1 MLNSFS
7 FLNTSISQP
16 SNEIYVELEELDTD
30 NFGFLSLQH
39 NAYIQIEKNFTDQTP
54 RYNASLLCIGN
65 KNGYYAIGIPSGF
78 AFGTTES
85 LRESLKGN
93 IVKKIVEHN
102 PLSII
107 HLQKKIINV
116 SFCADEKYLIVVT
129 EENEIMFYCTQKLFQ
144 KNNSLEPEFIFQ
156 VENIKDIL
164 PNPINSNMVAVLTFF
179 GNLHLIN
186 FSQRSISEPLVNNIT
201 SFSWSQKG
209 KQIVCGTSE
218 GKLVQYTPDGSLKAV
233 INKPKSLNDAYYVSS
248 ILWLE
253 NHVFFVV
260 YNDYKPTEDLKHD
273 YVIFI
278 ITREHN
284 GIITYG
290 KLVDP
295 SPPFGLTSRIDH
307 HFIRYLK
314 NWEPNLK
321 SFVIVAATAS
331 ADVGI
336 VVRNKDDLIWKTL
349 TISNETRRVSLPY
362 SILNDCDTSPI
373 GIALDFTLSQNI
385 EKPLFP
391 SEEPK
396 EGPPLPILYILNND
410 YLLTGYYVLYVDAI
424 RAGRTYDF
432 ICPIKGNTSDIC
444 FNQSA
449 VETAKEFGFGFKP
462 MLVPS
467 LPVLNSKPV
476 FENTLNSQT
485 IGSIANNSV
494 SFGVSFGKPAFGVP
508 VFGNPLFGSSENTG
522 VQNIAFGKKF
532 FNNVSQAIK
541 PSSFASF
548 ASLIKSDNESPF
560 GKLVQNS
567 SGTSENKMESIFS
580 KSTPLFSFSDS
591 SRFQNEDDI
600 EDALEMKNESILE
613 DKIDCISNKESETHD
628 NSYGEIEKCFNNNEK
643 NTFMNS
649 QPQSLDASSLSSK
662 ISSPFISFG
671 KELSFF
677 SDSKVPSLSS
687 LTVQEKTLSG
697 SFFVDQE
704 NQIKREI
711 GSSDARVSFSS
722 SSGVFRFKN
731 NDKIET
737 KEKTVTGLF
746 FKDKNENIS
755 ELHENYQLSSR
766 SADLPVLSD
775 NISHNDVIKD
785 ENYEKNEFNQNN
797 KNEIFGHDF
806 DFPKDNNKKKQ
817 PSSSDF
823 FPEHLLSLKGNV
835 SKDSFNVS
843 SNESAIYDI
852 NKNLQSQDIFRIT
865 ENLHENNEEKLDT
878 ASPPLSSRNRSIDF
892 SNDNLH
898 KNLKDNSEQTAYN
911 HSKSQDFNALLN
923 TSSTLLS
930 NDLNAFEFKNDDE
943 ISFDLS
949 QIKTPSKNIVD
960 ETHDDTAKRSP
971 LFKNQYMIK
980 LKPLLSMSEA
990 LKAQSKEKGLFKE
1003 IDIICRQMDNELNII
1018 QENLERLSLFIED
1031 QKENNSVENDS
1042 VCIFR
1047 RHIEEWK
1054 LEEIPRM
1061 GKMIFDLLNDISNFQ
1076 KIEDTNLDIIKSL
1089 KKTFIKLEAKHIEV
1103 SRFIRARTDHEFT
1116 RMIKVRQLGSEHLE
1130 NQIKLRKICQNVE
1143 NYLWKAEEGFA
1154 LYKAKLAGK
1163 TNGNIKLPS
1172 LESIKKVLGKINS
1185 LIQQSMNETNNL
1197 EFEFKRL
1204 KTDLFLKTKDIKS
1217 KTRKNLS
1224 FSENMLSIITADML
1238 RKDKFLIILKELMR
1252 ERNPL
1257 HTTIYD

>member
-16 SNEIYVELEELDTD
+16 SNEMYVELEELDTD

-39 NAYIQIEKNFTDQTP
+39 NAYIQIEKIFTDQTP

-65 KNGYYAIGIPSGF
+65 KNGYYAVGIPSGF
-78 AFGTTES
+78 AFGTTKS

-93 IVKKIVEHN
+93 IVKKIAEHN

-107 HLQKKIINV
+107 HLQKKIINL
-116 SFCADEKYLIVVT
+116 SFCADEEYLIVVT

-144 KNNSLEPEFIFQ
+144 KDNSLKPEFIFQ
-156 VENIKDIL
+156 VENIKDVL
-164 PNPINSNMVAVLTFF
+164 PNPINSNMIAVLTFF

-186 FSQRSISEPLVNNIT
+186 FSQRSISEPLVNNVT

-218 GKLVQYTPDGSLKAV
+218 GKLAQYTPDGSLKAV

-260 YNDYKPTEDLKHD
+260 YNDHGSTEDLRHD

-278 ITREHN
+278 ITREQN

-321 SFVIVAATAS
+321 SFIIVAATAS
-331 ADVGI
+331 ADIGI
-336 VVRNKDDLIWKTL
+336 VVRNKDDLVWRTL

-362 SILNDCDTSPI
+362 SILNDRDTSPI
-373 GIALDFTLSQNI
+373 GIALDFTSSQNVQ
-385 EKPLFP
+385 KPLFP

-396 EGPPLPILYILNND
+396 EGPPLPILYLLNND

-424 RAGRTYDF
+424 KACKTYDS
-432 ICPIKGNTSDIC
+432 ICSKENTSDIC
-444 FNQSA
+444 SNQNA
-449 VETAKEFGFGFKP
+449 VETAKEFGFGFKSAP
-462 MLVPS
+462 VPS
-467 LPVLNSKPV
+467 LPVLNSKPML
-476 FENTLNSQT
+476 ENTLNSQT
-485 IGSIANNSV
+485 IRPMVNNPV
-494 SFGVSFGKPAFGVP
+494 SFGVSFGAPAFGAP
-508 VFGNPLFGSSENTG
+508 AFGNPLFGSSGNTG
-522 VQNIAFGKKF
+522 IQNAAFGKSF
-532 FNNVSQAIK
+532 FNNVSQTIK
-541 PSSFASF
+541 PTFFTSS
-548 ASLIKSDNESPF
+548 IKSDNESPF

-567 SGTSENKMESIFS
+567 SETPENKMESIFS
-580 KSTPLFSFSDS
+580 KSTPLFSFADS
-591 SRFQNEDDI
+591 SRFRDEDEI

-613 DKIDCISNKESETHD
+613 DKIDCISNKEPEIHD
-628 NSYGEIEKCFNNNEK
+628 NSYGEIDKCFDNNEK
-643 NTFMNS
+643 NAFMNS
-649 QPQSLDASSLSSK
+649 QSQSLDTFSLSSK
-662 ISSPFISFG
+662 ISSPFASFG
-671 KELSFF
+671 KEHSFF
-677 SDSKVPSLSS
+677 SDSKIPTLSS
-687 LTVQEKTLSG
+687 LTVQEKTLS
-697 SFFVDQE
+697 SSSFVDQE
-704 NQIKREI
+704 NQIKRET
-711 GSSDARVSFSS
+711 GNLGTSVSFSS
-722 SSGVFRFKN
+722 YSDVFQPKI

-737 KEKTVTGLF
+737 KEKIATSFF
-746 FKDKNENIS
+746 FKDKNENIN
-755 ELHENYQLSSR
+755 EICKTHQTSS
-766 SADLPVLSD
+766 SGIDLPVLSD
-775 NISHNDVIKD
+775 NISRNDVTKD
-785 ENYEKNEFNQNN
+785 KSHEENEFNQNN
-797 KNEIFGHDF
+797 KNEPF
-806 DFPKDNNKKKQ
+806 
-817 PSSSDF
+817 SSDL
-823 FPEHLLSLKGNV
+823 FPEHLSSSKGNV
-835 SKDSFNVS
+835 SKDSFNIS
-843 SNESAIYDI
+843 SNESTIYDI
-852 NKNLQSQDIFRIT
+852 NRNLQSQDISKIT
-865 ENLHENNEEKLDT
+865 ENLHENVKEKPDT
-878 ASPPLSSRNRSIDF
+878 LSLSVLNQNRSIDF
-892 SNDNLH
+892 ANDNYNLH
-898 KNLKDNSEQTAYN
+898 KNLKDKPEQIVYN
-911 HSKSQDFNALLN
+911 HSKLQNSKALPD
-923 TSSTLLS
+923 SSSIFFSNNSDTLES
-930 NDLNAFEFKNDDE
+930 KNDE
-943 ISFDLS
+943 IFSFDLS
-949 QIKTPSKNIVD
+949 QIKAPLKDIAD
-960 ETHDDTAKRSP
+960 ETHNDTIKRSP
-971 LFKNQYMIK
+971 LFKNQYMMK

-1003 IDIICRQMDNELNII
+1003 IDIICKQMDNELNII
-1018 QENLERLSLFIED
+1018 QKNLESLSLFIED
-1031 QKENNSVENDS
+1031 QKEDNSVENDS
-1042 VCIFR
+1042 VDIFR

-1054 LEEIPRM
+1054 LEEIPQM
-1061 GKMIFDLLNDISNFQ
+1061 GKIIFDLLNNISNFQ

-1130 NQIKLRKICQNVE
+1130 NQIKLRKICQTVE
-1143 NYLWKAEEGFA
+1143 NYLWKAEESFA

-1172 LESIKKVLGKINS
+1172 LESIKKALGKINS

-1197 EFEFKRL
+1197 EFELKRL

-1217 KTRKNLS
+1217 KTRKNSS

-1252 ERNPL
+1252 ERTPL